1 MPQRTIPNVEKK
13 PDRWHADEE
22 VQQRADDIILGR
34 EQPGLEDN
42 DKNVPTLTPSFEVG
56 EGEYIRYE
64 DDVEDGAGRC
74 PYNAGSVC
82 LNPTTC
88 LCRQVYKGVPS
99 QDRQSSDVSFHPHDT
114 PNDAIMNDSHWKFDT
129 ILKHLAL

>member
-1 MPQRTIPNVEKK
+1 MSKAEKK
-13 PDRWHADEE
+13 HDRWQASERA
-22 VQQRADDIILGR
+22 QQRADDIELGR

-42 DKNVPTLTPSFEVG
+42 ARNVPTLTPSFDVG

-64 DDVEDGAGRC
+64 DGVEDGTGRC

-82 LNPTTC
+82 TDPTTC

-99 QDRQSSDVSFHPHDT
+99 QH
-114 PNDAIMNDSHWKFDT
+114 
-129 ILKHLAL
+129 